1 MSAIIIFMK
10 NTIAQFIAY
19 TNKRPA
25 QLSSG
30 DRILGNTDVYLYT
43 LSLLKRKMPYIVQ
56 ILPRIFCLA

>member
-19 TNKRPA
+19 TNKCPA

-30 DRILGNTDVYLYT
+30 DRILGNTDVYLHA
-43 LSLLKRKMPYIVQ
+43 LSLLKRKMPCIV
-56 ILPRIFCLA
+56 